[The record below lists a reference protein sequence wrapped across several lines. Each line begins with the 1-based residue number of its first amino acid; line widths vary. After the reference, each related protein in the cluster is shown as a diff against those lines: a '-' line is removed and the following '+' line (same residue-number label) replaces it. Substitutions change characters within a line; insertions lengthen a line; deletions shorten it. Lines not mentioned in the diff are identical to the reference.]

1 MALRQ
6 VRADKRVRVWQF
18 LMAIHY
24 RLNCARGALCDL
36 NWQKIFLAPFQLAY
50 ACGWYQ
56 CPARFCASRKTPR
69 TARSEILIFVSW
81 AAGSDH
87 GCAMLR

>member
-6 VRADKRVRVWQF
+6 VRADKRV
-18 LMAIHY
+18 AI
-24 RLNCARGALCDL
+24 LDGDSLSFELCGGALCDL